1 VTERDALRDRVE
13 KAVGALFEIEDEIGR
28 GGMAVV
34 YRARDVRLHRKV
46 ALKVLPPELAFR
58 ADVKSRFLRE
68 AQMSAQLSHP
78 NIVPIFTVDDLDG
91 VVFFSMGLVEGETL
105 AQRLAHDPRP
115 PIASVRATLRE
126 VADALTYAHAR
137 HVVHRD
143 VKPDNILV
151 DGATGH
157 VMVSDFGIARAAE
170 GDARLTVTGVAVG
183 TPAYMSPEQAM
194 GDRDVDG
201 RADIYALGV
210 VGYQMLAGELP
221 HKAANTPSMLMKHI
235 SERPRPLGQVRPDLP
250 PNLIYAVERAM
261 AKGRDDR
268 WPDAGAFRDALADNA
283 PPPAAWA
290 SRAATP
296 NRAPDSGDALGLD
309 AASYGAELGLQ
320 LTGQVLGAL
329 GLHPGAAPARP
340 GQPRAPGE
348 QMPEYPRVPAL
359 PPGWMLDPNT
369 REYGREALQR
379 YKEETRRWK
388 ERYGRHAVIGA
399 RLGRK
404 ELRRARREGLFGPRT
419 PEDHIRRAQAALT
432 SAIVATTGA
441 AAINMMTSPGHY
453 WFQWVALGMGIGAIS
468 RTAKL
473 WVDGISP
480 FRIFQRQPRSAPP
493 TVDVRDEQRSFAMAP
508 SGGAASNREAPEL
521 AGIPREV
528 LDGPQGQVI
537 RDAVST
543 KATIVDVLA
552 KLSPADRQLLPEI
565 QPTVDALVERVLSL
579 AQGLHQLD
587 ADASPAA
594 IAALDR
600 RVAEAKAGP
609 ADAPDLERRLQL
621 LERQQATLKD
631 LAARRGAVAEQLER
645 ASLVLQTMK
654 LDLFKL
660 RSSGLDAKLDATT
673 GATQEARALSTDI
686 GRVLDAANE
695 VRKL

>member
-1 VTERDALRDRVE
+1 MTERDALRDRVE
-13 KAVGALFEIEDEIGR
+13 SAVGTLFEIEDEIGR

-58 ADVKSRFLRE
+58 AEVKSRFLRE

-78 NIVPIFTVDDLDG
+78 NIVPIYTVDEIDG
-91 VVFFSMGLVEGETL
+91 VVFFSMGLVVGETL
-105 AQRLAHDPRP
+105 AQRLARDPRP
-115 PIASVRATLRE
+115 PVATVRAILRE
-126 VADALTYAHAR
+126 VADALAYAHAR

-170 GDARLTVTGVAVG
+170 GESRLTVTGVAVG

-194 GDRDVDG
+194 GDREVDG

-221 HKAANTPSMLMKHI
+221 HRAVNTPSMLMKHI
-235 SERPRPLGQVRPDLP
+235 SERPRPLAEIRPDLP
-250 PNLIYAVERAM
+250 ANLVYAIERAM

-268 WPDAGAFRDALADNA
+268 WPDASAFRDALDENA
-283 PPPAAWA
+283 QGPPMRAP
-290 SRAATP
+290 RAAAAG
-296 NRAPDSGDALGLD
+296 APDSAGLFDPAAYGADLGLH
-309 AASYGAELGLQ
+309 

-329 GLHPGAAPARP
+329 GLYPDASPPAP
-340 GQPRAPGE
+340 GQPRAQP
-348 QMPEYPRVPAL
+348 QPLPEYPRVPAL

-388 ERYGRHAVIGA
+388 ERYGRNVVLGA

-404 ELRRARREGLFGPRT
+404 ELRRARRAGLFGPQT
-419 PEDHIRRAQAALT
+419 PEDHVRRAQAALT
-432 SAIVATTGA
+432 SAIVATTAA
-441 AAINMMTSPGHY
+441 AAINVMTSPGHY
-453 WFQWVALGMGIGAIS
+453 WFQWVAFGMGIGAIS
-468 RTAKL
+468 RVAKL

-480 FRIFQRQPRSAPP
+480 FRIFRRQPRPAPP
-493 TVDVRDEQRSFAMAP
+493 VEGSDEARAYAIPLP
-508 SGGAASNREAPEL
+508 SSTANREAPEL
-521 AGIPREV
+521 AAIPREV
-528 LDGPQGQVI
+528 LAGPQGQAI
-537 RDAVST
+537 RDAVAT
-543 KATIVDVLA
+543 KATIADVLA

-609 ADAPDLERRLQL
+609 QDAPDLERRLQL

-631 LAARRGAVAEQLER
+631 LATRRGAVAEQLER

>member
-1 VTERDALRDRVE
+1 
-13 KAVGALFEIEDEIGR
+13 
-28 GGMAVV
+28 
-34 YRARDVRLHRKV
+34 
-46 ALKVLPPELAFR
+46 
-58 ADVKSRFLRE
+58 
-68 AQMSAQLSHP
+68 
-78 NIVPIFTVDDLDG
+78 
-91 VVFFSMGLVEGETL
+91 
-105 AQRLAHDPRP
+105 
-115 PIASVRATLRE
+115 
-126 VADALTYAHAR
+126 
-137 HVVHRD
+137 
-143 VKPDNILV
+143 
-151 DGATGH
+151 
-157 VMVSDFGIARAAE
+157 
-170 GDARLTVTGVAVG
+170 
-183 TPAYMSPEQAM
+183 
-194 GDRDVDG
+194 
-201 RADIYALGV
+201 
-210 VGYQMLAGELP
+210 
-221 HKAANTPSMLMKHI
+221 
-235 SERPRPLGQVRPDLP
+235 
-250 PNLIYAVERAM
+250 
-261 AKGRDDR
+261 
-268 WPDAGAFRDALADNA
+268 
-283 PPPAAWA
+283 
-290 SRAATP
+290 
-296 NRAPDSGDALGLD
+296 
-309 AASYGAELGLQ
+309 
-320 LTGQVLGAL
+320 
-329 GLHPGAAPARP
+329 
-340 GQPRAPGE
+340 
-348 QMPEYPRVPAL
+348 
-359 PPGWMLDPNT
+359 MLDPNT

-388 ERYGRHAVIGA
+388 ERYGRHAIASA

-404 ELRRARREGLFGPRT
+404 ELRRARRAGLFGPQT
-419 PEDHIRRAQAALT
+419 PEDHIRRAQAAVT

-453 WFQWVALGMGIGAIS
+453 WFQWVAFGMGIGALS
-468 RTAKL
+468 RIAKL

-493 TVDVRDEQRSFAMAP
+493 ELDAPDEQRSIAIPP
-508 SGGAASNREAPEL
+508 SARAASNREAPEL
-521 AGIPREV
+521 AAIPREV

-537 RDAVST
+537 RDALNT

-552 KLSPADRQLLPEI
+552 KLSQADRQLLPEI

-631 LAARRGAVAEQLER
+631 LAARRGTVAEQLER

>member
-13 KAVGALFEIEDEIGR
+13 HAVGTLFEIEDEIGR

-58 ADVKSRFLRE
+58 AEVKSRFLRE

-78 NIVPIFTVDDLDG
+78 NIVPIFTVDELDG
-91 VVFFSMGLVEGETL
+91 VVFFSMGLVVGETL
-105 AQRLAHDPRP
+105 AQRLAHEPRP
-115 PIASVRATLRE
+115 SVPAVRAMLRE
-126 VADALTYAHAR
+126 VADALAYAHAR

-151 DGATGH
+151 DRVTGH

-170 GDARLTVTGVAVG
+170 GEARLTVTGVAVG

-210 VGYQMLAGELP
+210 VGYQLLAGELP
-221 HKAANTPSMLMKHI
+221 HQAANTPSMLMKHI
-235 SERPRPLGQVRPDLP
+235 SERPRPLAEVRPDLP
-250 PNLIYAVERAM
+250 ANLVYAVERAM

-268 WPDAGAFRDALADNA
+268 WPDASAFRDALAEDA
-283 PPPAAWA
+283 PTPLPRS
-290 SRAATP
+290 SRAAAVD
-296 NRAPDSGDALGLD
+296 RARDTGDALNP
-309 AASYGAELGLQ
+309 SEYGAELGLRIA
-320 LTGQVLGAL
+320 GQVVGAL
-329 GLHPGAAPARP
+329 GLHPGAAPP
-340 GQPRAPGE
+340 APGKPRVPGE
-348 QMPEYPRVPAL
+348 TFPEYPRVPAL

-388 ERYGRHAVIGA
+388 ERYGRNVVIGA
-399 RLGRK
+399 RMGRK
-404 ELRRARREGLFGPRT
+404 ELRRARRNGLFGPRT
-419 PEDHIRRAQAALT
+419 PEDHIRRAQAAVT

-453 WFQWVALGMGIGAIS
+453 WFQWVAFGMGIGALS
-468 RTAKL
+468 RIAKL

-480 FRIFQRQPRSAPP
+480 FRIFQRQPHAAPA
-493 TVDVRDEQRSFAMAP
+493 DEPSDEARSFPMAP
-508 SGGAASNREAPEL
+508 AGTGAGRAAPEL
-521 AGIPREV
+521 AAIPREV

-537 RDAVST
+537 RDALST
-543 KATIVDVLA
+543 KATIADVLS

-587 ADASPAA
+587 ADASPSA

-600 RVAEAKAGP
+600 RVADAKGGP
-609 ADAPDLERRLQL
+609 QDAPDLDRRLQL

-631 LAARRGAVAEQLER
+631 LAARRGAVADQLER